1 MARTKSKSDRVLT
14 IRLPEKDLAH
24 LETYC
29 IAFDKTK
36 TEVLR
41 ELIRGLKIPTSAT
54 IASDRQGLA
63 EIG

>member
-24 LETYC
+24 LESYC
-29 IAFDKTK
+29 MAYDKTK

-41 ELIRGLKIPTSAT
+41 DLIRGLKIP
-54 IASDRQGLA
+54 G
-63 EIG
+63 